1 MAPGRADRPAEAVGP
16 GHDVEIVEEA
26 ERLRPAESPVAPE
39 NGPAWTRTRYA
50 ATSPASVT
58 TGRRGTR
65 CDTTSIPKPLV
76 PIGDESASLPGRE
89 ITIAIGHL
97 GELIRAYVGSG
108 EKWGLDVDYA
118 TEDKPLSTMGPVV
131 AILDRLPEQ
140 FLVLNGDILTD
151 LSYSA
156 LLDAHAASDAPITI
170 ATYRRQVD
178 VDFGVLTVE
187 GGKVVGFVE
196 KPRLDYDVSMGVYA
210 VSRSTLAD
218 YPVGEPLGF
227 DRLVLDLLARGRNP
241 ASYSFDGYWLDI
253 GRPED
258 YDRANSEF
266 ARLRSVLLPES

>member
-1 MAPGRADRPAEAVGP
+1 MSPTSPRHAVILAG
-16 GHDVEIVEEA
+16 GKGT
-26 ERLRPAESPVAPE
+26 RLRP
-39 NGPAWTRTRYA
+39 Y
-50 ATSPASVT
+50 
-58 TGRRGTR
+58 
-65 CDTTSIPKPLV
+65 TTSIPKPLV
-76 PIGDESASLPGRE
+76 PIGDESAILEIVLRQLARDGFRR

-156 LLDAHAASDAPITI
+156 LLDAHAASDAPLTI

-187 GGKVVGFVE
+187 RGKVVGFVE
-196 KPRLDYDVSMGVYA
+196 KPRLDYEVSMGVYA
-210 VSRSTLAD
+210 VSRSTLSD
-218 YPVGEPLGF
+218 YPAGEPLGF
-227 DRLVLDLLARGRNP
+227 DRLVLDLLATGRNP

>member
-1 MAPGRADRPAEAVGP
+1 MNAEPGEKHAVILAG
-16 GHDVEIVEEA
+16 GKGT
-26 ERLRPAESPVAPE
+26 RLRP
-39 NGPAWTRTRYA
+39 Y
-50 ATSPASVT
+50 
-58 TGRRGTR
+58 
-65 CDTTSIPKPLV
+65 TTSIPKPLV
-76 PIGDESASLPGRE
+76 PIGDDSAILEIVLRQLARDGYRR

-108 EKWGLDVDYA
+108 ENWGLEVDYA

-156 LLDAHAASDAPITI
+156 LAAAHAAGDAPITI
-170 ATYRRQVD
+170 ATYARHVD
-178 VDFGVLTVE
+178 VDFGVLTVDA
-187 GGKVVGFVE
+187 GKVVGFVE
-196 KPRLDYDVSMGVYA
+196 KPRLDYEVSMGVYA
-210 VSRSTLAD
+210 VSRSALAG

-227 DRLVLDLLARGRNP
+227 DRLVLDLLAAGRNP

-258 YDRANSEF
+258 YDRANAEF
-266 ARLRSVLLPES
+266 AQLRSVLLPGAQ

>member
-1 MAPGRADRPAEAVGP
+1 MSTRHAVILAG
-16 GHDVEIVEEA
+16 GKGT
-26 ERLRPAESPVAPE
+26 RLRP
-39 NGPAWTRTRYA
+39 Y
-50 ATSPASVT
+50 
-58 TGRRGTR
+58 
-65 CDTTSIPKPLV
+65 TTSIPKPLV
-76 PIGDESASLPGRE
+76 PIGDECAILEIVLRQLARDGFHL

-131 AILDRLPEQ
+131 AVLDRLPEK

-151 LSYSA
+151 LSYAA
-156 LLDAHAASDAPITI
+156 LLNAHEASDAPLTI

-178 VDFGVLTVE
+178 VDFGVLTVD
-187 GGKVVGFVE
+187 GGKVVEFVE
-196 KPRLDYDVSMGVYA
+196 KPRLDYEVSMGVYA
-210 VSRSTLAD
+210 VSRSTLAG
-218 YPVGEPLGF
+218 YRVGEPLGF
-227 DRLVLDLLARGRNP
+227 DRLVLDLLAKGQNP
-241 ASYSFDGYWLDI
+241 ASYAFDGYWLDI

>member
-1 MAPGRADRPAEAVGP
+1 MSERHAVILAG
-16 GHDVEIVEEA
+16 GKGT
-26 ERLRPAESPVAPE
+26 RLRP
-39 NGPAWTRTRYA
+39 Y
-50 ATSPASVT
+50 
-58 TGRRGTR
+58 
-65 CDTTSIPKPLV
+65 TTSIPKPLV
-76 PIGDESASLPGRE
+76 PIGDESAILEIVLRQLARDDFRR

-97 GELIRAYVGSG
+97 GELIRAYVGGG

-131 AILDRLPEQ
+131 AILDRLPEK

-151 LSYSA
+151 LSYAA
-156 LLDAHAASDAPITI
+156 LLDTHEASDAPLTI

-210 VSRSTLAD
+210 VSRSTLAG
-218 YPVGEPLGF
+218 YRVGEPLGF
-227 DRLVLDLLARGRNP
+227 DHLVLDLLAKGQNP
-241 ASYSFDGYWLDI
+241 ASYAFDGYWLDI